1 LHYQIFTVKSLPS
14 SIGCITQFYFI
25 KKYIGMSKMHFQIQA
40 IPALCLAISF
50 IGLLSHADPITKNFR
65 CISSNCC
72 DQHEWC
78 GFWAGIGECETNK
91 NWMNRNCQ
99 ISCKKCDDTNTVVNS
114 TTPAL
119 VNESAFT
126 TKQNPASLQHTTQP
140 TVAISITTVKK
151 NSSVPKL
158 KLRRGHDPLF
168 CAEMLRLN
176 GSERFQEMIRNE
188 AIVVCLYNF
197 FLNNCFCRNDSVQF
211 FDAINRRLMS
221 ARDMMTNNQMMGCFR
236 EQESGDCSRNL
247 CFHAMYRTLDGTCNN
262 LRSPL
267 VGAAGTAFNRIL
279 PAVYEDGIGTPIS
292 IRPGSRPSAREAT
305 RFLLSS
311 PQLVTSGN
319 SLFTTSAKH
328 LCFQQ
333 IDVALLKQSTQDLD
347 VFDHRVVYF
356 SPDQV
361 LYVELHLVD
370 LSKLLSQH
378 SLGAQSKREQVNE
391 NTAFLDGSAIY
402 SSSLPDSLR
411 LKDSKTGMMRFTFFN
426 NHVMPPFNPHTC
438 FGPNNCNANFD
449 IGDNRASIFIALVG
463 VHTVFLRE
471 HNRIAEQFL
480 AMNPTWSVERVFQET
495 RKLIGA
501 MIQAITYK
509 EWLPKILGIRYNSLM
524 GNYTGY
530 NPNVNPSI
538 INEFTTAAM
547 RFGHGMI
554 TEFYERVDEHGKFIP
569 HAKLRFDQ
577 GVLKP
582 AKLLF
587 EGGIEPVIRGLLMM
601 EVKKPQRVTTSVT
614 ENMFGS
620 TDLASTNV
628 QRGRDHGL
636 ASYNEYREFC
646 GLKKARTF
654 DELSDEILDPNLRNN
669 LQQSYKHTDHI
680 DLYVGGLIE
689 EPVID
694 GLVGPT
700 FACLIAEQ
708 FRRLRDG
715 DRFFYQ
721 NPEIF
726 RPDQLAE
733 IEKVSMS
740 KLLCENLK
748 SFSKAPKDGFAIMR
762 DADTVPC
769 SSLPSRT
776 RVMRR
781 EVLDFKWL
789 HSAAYNPTDRVSKS
803 FNIVLLN
810 QSLRSHPIGLSERLN
825 AEKVLQFKIVRT
837 AKRIFQCCRFCSKDS
852 SHLNINVG
860 YKTAATA
867 ATSPMA
873 VAFSVEIL
881 RNIGMSKMHFQ
892 IQAIPALCLAISF
905 IGLLSHA
912 DPITKNFRCISS
924 NCCDQHEWCGF
935 WAGIGECETNKN
947 WMNRN
952 CQISCKKCDDTNTI
966 VNSTT
971 PTPVTESA
979 KAKKVSQ
986 PSVSTTKKQTAAPP
1000 RQMLR
1005 RGHDPLFCAE
1015 MLRLNG
1021 SERFQEMARNGAIV
1035 VFEDATSRRLLS
1047 ARDMVTN
1054 NQMMGCFREQDS
1066 SDCNRNLCFHAMYRT
1081 LDGTCNNLRNP
1092 LVGAAGTTFNRIL
1105 PAVYEDGIGTPISTR
1120 PGSRPS
1126 AREATPLHNSS
1137 LFTTSVEHLC
1147 FQQIDVALLKQST
1160 QDLDVFDHRVVY
1172 FSPDQVLYV
1181 ELHLVDLSKLL
1192 SQHSLGAQSKRE
1204 QVNENTAFLDGSAI
1218 YSSSLPDSLRLK
1230 DSKTGMMRF
1239 TFFNNHVMPPFNPH
1253 TCFGPNNCNANLDV
1267 GDNRG
1272 TLFLS
1277 LIGVHT
1283 VFLREHNRI
1292 AQQLLTLNPTWSAE
1306 RIFQETRKIV
1316 GAIIQAI
1323 TYKEYLPKILGIRY
1337 NSLMGNYTGY
1347 NPNVNP
1353 SIINEFTTAAM
1364 RFGHAMITEF
1374 YERADE
1380 HGKSVPNGKIR
1391 FDQGVLRPA
1400 RLLFEGGIEP
1410 VMRGHLIMEVKR
1422 PQRVTTSVTEN
1433 MFGSTDLASTN
1444 VQRGRD
1450 HGLPSYNKYREFCG
1464 LKKART
1470 FDDLSNE
1477 ILDPNLR
1484 NNLHQT
1490 YKQTDHI
1497 DLYVGGLLEDPVIDG
1512 LVGPTFACLIAEQF
1526 RRLRDGDRFFYQ
1538 NPEIFRP
1545 DQLAEIEKV
1554 SMSKLLCDNMKGI
1567 SKVPKDAFTVMK
1579 ESEAVSCSSLPSM
1592 NLSKWSTQN

>member
-1 LHYQIFTVKSLPS
+1 
-14 SIGCITQFYFI
+14 
-25 KKYIGMSKMHFQIQA
+25 
-40 IPALCLAISF
+40 
-50 IGLLSHADPITKNFR
+50 
-65 CISSNCC
+65 
-72 DQHEWC
+72 
-78 GFWAGIGECETNK
+78 
-91 NWMNRNCQ
+91 
-99 ISCKKCDDTNTVVNS
+99 
-114 TTPAL
+114 
-119 VNESAFT
+119 
-126 TKQNPASLQHTTQP
+126 
-140 TVAISITTVKK
+140 
-151 NSSVPKL
+151 
-158 KLRRGHDPLF
+158 
-168 CAEMLRLN
+168 
-176 GSERFQEMIRNE
+176 
-188 AIVVCLYNF
+188 
-197 FLNNCFCRNDSVQF
+197 
-211 FDAINRRLMS
+211 
-221 ARDMMTNNQMMGCFR
+221 
-236 EQESGDCSRNL
+236 
-247 CFHAMYRTLDGTCNN
+247 
-262 LRSPL
+262 
-267 VGAAGTAFNRIL
+267 
-279 PAVYEDGIGTPIS
+279 
-292 IRPGSRPSAREAT
+292 
-305 RFLLSS
+305 
-311 PQLVTSGN
+311 
-319 SLFTTSAKH
+319 
-328 LCFQQ
+328 
-333 IDVALLKQSTQDLD
+333 
-347 VFDHRVVYF
+347 
-356 SPDQV
+356 
-361 LYVELHLVD
+361 
-370 LSKLLSQH
+370 
-378 SLGAQSKREQVNE
+378 
-391 NTAFLDGSAIY
+391 
-402 SSSLPDSLR
+402 
-411 LKDSKTGMMRFTFFN
+411 
-426 NHVMPPFNPHTC
+426 
-438 FGPNNCNANFD
+438 
-449 IGDNRASIFIALVG
+449 
-463 VHTVFLRE
+463 
-471 HNRIAEQFL
+471 
-480 AMNPTWSVERVFQET
+480 
-495 RKLIGA
+495 
-501 MIQAITYK
+501 
-509 EWLPKILGIRYNSLM
+509 
-524 GNYTGY
+524 
-530 NPNVNPSI
+530 
-538 INEFTTAAM
+538 
-547 RFGHGMI
+547 
-554 TEFYERVDEHGKFIP
+554 
-569 HAKLRFDQ
+569 
-577 GVLKP
+577 
-582 AKLLF
+582 
-587 EGGIEPVIRGLLMM
+587 
-601 EVKKPQRVTTSVT
+601 
-614 ENMFGS
+614 
-620 TDLASTNV
+620 
-628 QRGRDHGL
+628 
-636 ASYNEYREFC
+636 
-646 GLKKARTF
+646 
-654 DELSDEILDPNLRNN
+654 
-669 LQQSYKHTDHI
+669 
-680 DLYVGGLIE
+680 
-689 EPVID
+689 
-694 GLVGPT
+694 
-700 FACLIAEQ
+700 
-708 FRRLRDG
+708 
-715 DRFFYQ
+715 
-721 NPEIF
+721 
-726 RPDQLAE
+726 
-733 IEKVSMS
+733 
-740 KLLCENLK
+740 
-748 SFSKAPKDGFAIMR
+748 
-762 DADTVPC
+762 
-769 SSLPSRT
+769 
-776 RVMRR
+776 MRR

-789 HSAAYNPTDRVSKS
+789 HSAAYNPTDR
-803 FNIVLLN
+803 
-810 QSLRSHPIGLSERLN
+810 
-825 AEKVLQFKIVRT
+825 
-837 AKRIFQCCRFCSKDS
+837 
-852 SHLNINVG
+852 NINVG

-1126 AREATPLHNSS
+1126 AREATR
-1137 LFTTSVEHLC
+1137 F
-1147 FQQIDVALLKQST
+1147 
-1160 QDLDVFDHRVVY
+1160 
-1172 FSPDQVLYV
+1172 
-1181 ELHLVDLSKLL
+1181 LL
-1192 SQHSLGAQSKRE
+1192 SSPQLVTSSKGNMLLMPFGQFIVHDISRTSLLPADRCGSCTDIPGRCFPIKVETIDPRFGCVRPPCCLFFTRSSPLCGTGAQSKRE

-1592 NLSKWSTQN
+1592 NLSKWSTR

>member
-1 LHYQIFTVKSLPS
+1 
-14 SIGCITQFYFI
+14 
-25 KKYIGMSKMHFQIQA
+25 
-40 IPALCLAISF
+40 
-50 IGLLSHADPITKNFR
+50 
-65 CISSNCC
+65 
-72 DQHEWC
+72 
-78 GFWAGIGECETNK
+78 
-91 NWMNRNCQ
+91 
-99 ISCKKCDDTNTVVNS
+99 
-114 TTPAL
+114 
-119 VNESAFT
+119 
-126 TKQNPASLQHTTQP
+126 
-140 TVAISITTVKK
+140 
-151 NSSVPKL
+151 
-158 KLRRGHDPLF
+158 
-168 CAEMLRLN
+168 
-176 GSERFQEMIRNE
+176 
-188 AIVVCLYNF
+188 
-197 FLNNCFCRNDSVQF
+197 
-211 FDAINRRLMS
+211 MS

-279 PAVYEDGIGTPIS
+279 PAVYEDGIA

-311 PQLVTSGN
+311 PQLVTSGKWN
-319 SLFTTSAKH
+319 MLLMQFGQFIVHDISKTSLLPADRCGTCTDIPGRCFPIKVETIDPRFGCVRPPCCLFFTRSSP
-328 LCFQQ
+328 LCG
-333 IDVALLKQSTQDLD
+333 T
-347 VFDHRVVYF
+347 
-356 SPDQV
+356 
-361 LYVELHLVD
+361 
-370 LSKLLSQH
+370 
-378 SLGAQSKREQVNE
+378 GAQSKREQVNE

-471 HNRIAEQFL
+471 HNRIAEHFL
-480 AMNPTWSVERVFQET
+480 AMNPSWSVERVFQET

-530 NPNVNPSI
+530 NSNVNPSI

-554 TEFYERVDEHGKFIP
+554 TEFYERVDEHGKSIP

-654 DELSDEILDPNLRNN
+654 DELSNEILDPNLRNN
-669 LQQSYKHTDHI
+669 LQQSYKHTDYI

-726 RPDQLAE
+726 KPDQLAE

-748 SFSKAPKDGFAIMR
+748 SFSKAPKDGFAIMK
-762 DADTVPC
+762 DADTVPY
-769 SSLPSRT
+769 
-776 RVMRR
+776 
-781 EVLDFKWL
+781 
-789 HSAAYNPTDRVSKS
+789 SAT
-803 FNIVLLN
+803 
-810 QSLRSHPIGLSERLN
+810 
-825 AEKVLQFKIVRT
+825 
-837 AKRIFQCCRFCSKDS
+837 
-852 SHLNINVG
+852 NINVD
-860 YKTAATA
+860 YKTAAAAAA
-867 ATSPMA
+867 ATSLTA

-881 RNIGMSKMHFQ
+881 PNIGMSKMHFQ
-892 IQAIPALCLAISF
+892 IQAITFCLAISF

-952 CQISCKKCDDTNTI
+952 CQISCKKCDDTTNTI

-986 PSVSTTKKQTAAPP
+986 PSVATTKKPTAAPP

-1021 SERFQEMARNGAIV
+1021 SERLQEMARNGAIV

-1066 SDCNRNLCFHAMYRT
+1066 SDCNRNMCFHAMYRT

-1092 LVGAAGTTFNRIL
+1092 LVGAAGTTFN
-1105 PAVYEDGIGTPISTR
+1105 PTR

-1126 AREATPLHNSS
+1126 AREATR
-1137 LFTTSVEHLC
+1137 F
-1147 FQQIDVALLKQST
+1147 
-1160 QDLDVFDHRVVY
+1160 
-1172 FSPDQVLYV
+1172 
-1181 ELHLVDLSKLL
+1181 LL
-1192 SQHSLGAQSKRE
+1192 SSPQLVTSSKGNMLLMPFGQFIVHDISRTSLLPADRCGSCTDIPGRCFPIKVETIDPRFGCVRPPCCLFFTRSSPLCGTGAQSKRE

-1218 YSSSLPDSLRLK
+1218 YSS
-1230 DSKTGMMRF
+1230 
-1239 TFFNNHVMPPFNPH
+1239 N
-1253 TCFGPNNCNANLDV
+1253 V

-1306 RIFQETRKIV
+1306 RIFQETRKII

-1323 TYKEYLPKILGIRY
+1323 TYKEYLPKLLGIRY

-1538 NPEIFRP
+1538 NPEIFKP

-1554 SMSKLLCDNMKGI
+1554 SMSKLLCENMKGT

-1592 NLSKWSTQN
+1592 NLSKWSTR

>member
-1 LHYQIFTVKSLPS
+1 MILDNINVGYKTAAATAATSLTFS
-14 SIGCITQFYFI
+14 VEILRN
-25 KKYIGMSKMHFQIQA
+25 IGMSKMHDFHIQA
-40 IPALCLAISF
+40 ITFCLLGSF
-50 IGLLSHADPITKNFR
+50 IGDESILDNLLGDIEFLKFTGLLSHGADPITKNFR
-65 CISSNCC
+65 CISANCC

-78 GFWAGIGECETNK
+78 GFWAGIGECETNEK
-91 NWMNRNCQ
+91 WMIGNCQ
-99 ISCKKCDDTNTVVNS
+99 ISCKKCDDVNS
-114 TTPAL
+114 TTAAP
-119 VNESAFT
+119 VTESVGV
-126 TKQNPASLQHTTQP
+126 P
-140 TVAISITTVKK
+140 TSDKG
-151 NSSVPKL
+151 NSTLPRL
-158 KLRRGHDPLF
+158 KLRRGNDPLF
-168 CAEMLRLN
+168 CADMLRLN
-176 GSERFQEMIRNE
+176 GSERFQEMVRNE
-188 AIVVCLYNF
+188 AIVVF
-197 FLNNCFCRNDSVQF
+197 E
-211 FDAINRRLMS
+211 
-221 ARDMMTNNQMMGCFR
+221 DMMMNNQMMGCFR

-267 VGAAGTAFNRIL
+267 VGAAGTAFN
-279 PAVYEDGIGTPIS
+279 PI
-292 IRPGSRPSAREAT
+292 RLGSRPSAREAT

-311 PQLVTSGN
+311 PQLVTSGKWN
-319 SLFTTSAKH
+319 MLLMQFGQFIVHDISKTSLLPADRCGSCTDIPGRCFPIKVETVDPRFGCVRPPCCLFFTRSSP
-328 LCFQQ
+328 LCG
-333 IDVALLKQSTQDLD
+333 T
-347 VFDHRVVYF
+347 
-356 SPDQV
+356 
-361 LYVELHLVD
+361 
-370 LSKLLSQH
+370 
-378 SLGAQSKREQVNE
+378 GAQSKREQVNE

-411 LKDSKTGMMRFTFFN
+411 LKDSKTGMMRITFFN
-426 NHVMPPFNPHTC
+426 NHVMPPFDPHTC

-495 RKLIGA
+495 RKIIGA

-554 TEFYERVDEHGKFIP
+554 TEFYERVDEHGKSIP

-601 EVKKPQRVTTSVT
+601 EVKKPQRVTSSVT

-636 ASYNEYREFC
+636 GSYNDYREFC
-646 GLKKARTF
+646 GLKKALTF
-654 DELSDEILDPNLRNN
+654 DELSSEILDPNLRNN

-689 EPVID
+689 EPVVD

-726 RPDQLAE
+726 KPDQLAE

-748 SFSKAPKDGFAIMR
+748 GFSRTPKDGFAVMK
-762 DADTVPC
+762 DAEAVAC
-769 SSLPSRT
+769 SSLPS
-776 RVMRR
+776 
-781 EVLDFKWL
+781 
-789 HSAAYNPTDRVSKS
+789 
-803 FNIVLLN
+803 
-810 QSLRSHPIGLSERLN
+810 
-825 AEKVLQFKIVRT
+825 
-837 AKRIFQCCRFCSKDS
+837 
-852 SHLNINVG
+852 NINVG
-860 YKTAATA
+860 YKTAAATA
-867 ATSPMA
+867 ATSLT
-873 VAFSVEIL
+873 FSVEIL
-881 RNIGMSKMHFQ
+881 RNIGMSKMHDFH
-892 IQAIPALCLAISF
+892 IQAITFCLLGSF
-905 IGLLSHA
+905 IGLLSHGA
-912 DPITKNFRCISS
+912 DPITKNFRCISA

-947 WMNRN
+947 WMTRN

-971 PTPVTESA
+971 AAPVTESA

-1021 SERFQEMARNGAIV
+1021 SERFQEMSRNGAIV

-1054 NQMMGCFREQDS
+1054 NQMMGCFREQDT
-1066 SDCNRNLCFHAMYRT
+1066 SDCSRNMCFHAMYRT

-1092 LVGAAGTTFNRIL
+1092 LIGAAGTTFNRIL
-1105 PAVYEDGIGTPISTR
+1105 PAVYEDGITTR

-1126 AREATPLHNSS
+1126 AREATR
-1137 LFTTSVEHLC
+1137 F
-1147 FQQIDVALLKQST
+1147 
-1160 QDLDVFDHRVVY
+1160 
-1172 FSPDQVLYV
+1172 
-1181 ELHLVDLSKLL
+1181 LL
-1192 SQHSLGAQSKRE
+1192 SSPQLVTSSKGNMLLMPFGQFIVHDISRTSLLPADRCGSCTDIPGRCFPIKVETVDPRFGCARPPCCLFFTRSSPLCGTGAQSKRE

-1230 DSKTGMMRF
+1230 DSKTGMMRI

-1277 LIGVHT
+1277 LVGVHA

-1292 AQQLLTLNPTWSAE
+1292 AQQLLKLNPSWSAE
-1306 RIFQETRKIV
+1306 RVFQETRKI
-1316 GAIIQAI
+1316 
-1323 TYKEYLPKILGIRY
+1323 
-1337 NSLMGNYTGY
+1337 
-1347 NPNVNP
+1347 
-1353 SIINEFTTAAM
+1353 
-1364 RFGHAMITEF
+1364 
-1374 YERADE
+1374 
-1380 HGKSVPNGKIR
+1380 
-1391 FDQGVLRPA
+1391 GVLRPA

-1490 YKQTDHI
+1490 YKHTDHI

-1592 NLSKWSTQN
+1592 NLSKWATHLFLKTYHPRVVSDNRNDQKICFVQTDVG

>member
-1 LHYQIFTVKSLPS
+1 
-14 SIGCITQFYFI
+14 
-25 KKYIGMSKMHFQIQA
+25 
-40 IPALCLAISF
+40 
-50 IGLLSHADPITKNFR
+50 
-65 CISSNCC
+65 
-72 DQHEWC
+72 
-78 GFWAGIGECETNK
+78 
-91 NWMNRNCQ
+91 
-99 ISCKKCDDTNTVVNS
+99 
-114 TTPAL
+114 
-119 VNESAFT
+119 
-126 TKQNPASLQHTTQP
+126 
-140 TVAISITTVKK
+140 
-151 NSSVPKL
+151 
-158 KLRRGHDPLF
+158 
-168 CAEMLRLN
+168 
-176 GSERFQEMIRNE
+176 
-188 AIVVCLYNF
+188 
-197 FLNNCFCRNDSVQF
+197 
-211 FDAINRRLMS
+211 MS

-279 PAVYEDGIGTPIS
+279 PAVYEDGIA

-311 PQLVTSGN
+311 PQLVTSGKWN
-319 SLFTTSAKH
+319 MLLMQFGQFIVHDISKTSLLPADRCGTCTDIPGRCFPIKVETIDPRFGCVRPPCCLFFTRSSP
-328 LCFQQ
+328 LCG
-333 IDVALLKQSTQDLD
+333 T
-347 VFDHRVVYF
+347 
-356 SPDQV
+356 
-361 LYVELHLVD
+361 
-370 LSKLLSQH
+370 
-378 SLGAQSKREQVNE
+378 GAQSKREQVNE

-471 HNRIAEQFL
+471 HNRIAEHFL
-480 AMNPTWSVERVFQET
+480 AMNPSWSVERVFQET

-530 NPNVNPSI
+530 NSNVNPSI

-554 TEFYERVDEHGKFIP
+554 TEFYERVDEHGKSIP

-654 DELSDEILDPNLRNN
+654 DELSNEILDPNLRNN
-669 LQQSYKHTDHI
+669 LQQSYKHTDYI

-726 RPDQLAE
+726 KPDQLAE

-748 SFSKAPKDGFAIMR
+748 SFSKAPKDGFAIMK
-762 DADTVPC
+762 DADTVPY
-769 SSLPSRT
+769 
-776 RVMRR
+776 
-781 EVLDFKWL
+781 
-789 HSAAYNPTDRVSKS
+789 SAT
-803 FNIVLLN
+803 
-810 QSLRSHPIGLSERLN
+810 
-825 AEKVLQFKIVRT
+825 
-837 AKRIFQCCRFCSKDS
+837 
-852 SHLNINVG
+852 NINVD
-860 YKTAATA
+860 YKTAAAAAA
-867 ATSPMA
+867 ATSLTA

-881 RNIGMSKMHFQ
+881 PNIGMSKMHFQ
-892 IQAIPALCLAISF
+892 IQAITFCLAISF

-952 CQISCKKCDDTNTI
+952 CQISCKKCDDTTNTI

-986 PSVSTTKKQTAAPP
+986 PSVATTKKPTAAPP

-1021 SERFQEMARNGAIV
+1021 SERLQEMARNGAIV

-1066 SDCNRNLCFHAMYRT
+1066 SDCNRNMCFHAMYRT

-1092 LVGAAGTTFNRIL
+1092 LVGAAGTTFN
-1105 PAVYEDGIGTPISTR
+1105 PTR

-1126 AREATPLHNSS
+1126 AREATR
-1137 LFTTSVEHLC
+1137 F
-1147 FQQIDVALLKQST
+1147 
-1160 QDLDVFDHRVVY
+1160 
-1172 FSPDQVLYV
+1172 
-1181 ELHLVDLSKLL
+1181 LL
-1192 SQHSLGAQSKRE
+1192 SSPQLVTSSKGNMLLMPFGQFIVHDISRTSLLPADRCGSCTDIPGRCFPIKVETIDPRFGCVRPPCCLFFTRSSPLCGTGAQSKRE

-1306 RIFQETRKIV
+1306 RIFQETRKII

-1323 TYKEYLPKILGIRY
+1323 TYKEYLPKLLGIRY

-1512 LVGPTFACLIAEQF
+1512 L
-1526 RRLRDGDRFFYQ
+1526 
-1538 NPEIFRP
+1538 NPEIFKP

-1554 SMSKLLCDNMKGI
+1554 SMSKLLCENMKGT

-1592 NLSKWSTQN
+1592 NLSKWSTR

>member
-1 LHYQIFTVKSLPS
+1 MILDNINVGYKTAAATAATSLTFS
-14 SIGCITQFYFI
+14 VEILRN
-25 KKYIGMSKMHFQIQA
+25 IGMSKMHDFHIQA
-40 IPALCLAISF
+40 ITFCLLGSF
-50 IGLLSHADPITKNFR
+50 IGDESILDNLLGDIEFLKFTGLLSHGADPITKNFR
-65 CISSNCC
+65 CISANCC

-78 GFWAGIGECETNK
+78 GFWAGIGECETNEK
-91 NWMNRNCQ
+91 WMIGNCQ
-99 ISCKKCDDTNTVVNS
+99 ISCKKCDDVNS
-114 TTPAL
+114 TTAAP
-119 VNESAFT
+119 VTESVGV
-126 TKQNPASLQHTTQP
+126 P
-140 TVAISITTVKK
+140 TSDKG
-151 NSSVPKL
+151 NSTLPRL
-158 KLRRGHDPLF
+158 KLRRGNDPLF
-168 CAEMLRLN
+168 CADMLRLN
-176 GSERFQEMIRNE
+176 GSERFQEMVRNE
-188 AIVVCLYNF
+188 AIVVF
-197 FLNNCFCRNDSVQF
+197 E
-211 FDAINRRLMS
+211 
-221 ARDMMTNNQMMGCFR
+221 DMMMNNQMMGCFR

-267 VGAAGTAFNRIL
+267 VGAAGTAFN
-279 PAVYEDGIGTPIS
+279 PI
-292 IRPGSRPSAREAT
+292 RLGSRPSAREAT

-311 PQLVTSGN
+311 PQLVTSGKWN
-319 SLFTTSAKH
+319 MLLMQFGQFIVHDISKTSLLPADRCGSCTDIPGRCFPIKVETVDPRFGCVRPPCCLFFTRSSP
-328 LCFQQ
+328 LCG
-333 IDVALLKQSTQDLD
+333 T
-347 VFDHRVVYF
+347 
-356 SPDQV
+356 
-361 LYVELHLVD
+361 
-370 LSKLLSQH
+370 
-378 SLGAQSKREQVNE
+378 GAQSKREQVNE

-411 LKDSKTGMMRFTFFN
+411 LKDSKTGMMRITFFN
-426 NHVMPPFNPHTC
+426 NHVMPPFDPHTC

-495 RKLIGA
+495 RKIIGA

-554 TEFYERVDEHGKFIP
+554 TEFYERVDEHGKSIP

-601 EVKKPQRVTTSVT
+601 EVKKPQRVTSSVT

-636 ASYNEYREFC
+636 GSYNDYREFC
-646 GLKKARTF
+646 GLKKALTF
-654 DELSDEILDPNLRNN
+654 DELSSEILDPNLRNN

-689 EPVID
+689 EPVVD

-726 RPDQLAE
+726 KPDQLAE

-748 SFSKAPKDGFAIMR
+748 GFSRTPKDGFAVMK
-762 DADTVPC
+762 DAEAVAC
-769 SSLPSRT
+769 SSLPS
-776 RVMRR
+776 
-781 EVLDFKWL
+781 
-789 HSAAYNPTDRVSKS
+789 
-803 FNIVLLN
+803 
-810 QSLRSHPIGLSERLN
+810 
-825 AEKVLQFKIVRT
+825 
-837 AKRIFQCCRFCSKDS
+837 
-852 SHLNINVG
+852 NINVG
-860 YKTAATA
+860 YKTAAATA
-867 ATSPMA
+867 ATSLT
-873 VAFSVEIL
+873 FSVEIL
-881 RNIGMSKMHFQ
+881 RNIGMSKMHDFH
-892 IQAIPALCLAISF
+892 IQAITFCLLGSF
-905 IGLLSHA
+905 IGLLSHGA
-912 DPITKNFRCISS
+912 DPITKNFRCISA

-947 WMNRN
+947 WMTRN

-971 PTPVTESA
+971 AAPVTESA

-1021 SERFQEMARNGAIV
+1021 SERFQEMSRNGAIV

-1054 NQMMGCFREQDS
+1054 NQMMGCFREQDT
-1066 SDCNRNLCFHAMYRT
+1066 SDCSRNMCFHAMYRT

-1092 LVGAAGTTFNRIL
+1092 LIGAAGTTFNRIL
-1105 PAVYEDGIGTPISTR
+1105 PAVYEDGITTR

-1126 AREATPLHNSS
+1126 AREATR
-1137 LFTTSVEHLC
+1137 F
-1147 FQQIDVALLKQST
+1147 
-1160 QDLDVFDHRVVY
+1160 
-1172 FSPDQVLYV
+1172 
-1181 ELHLVDLSKLL
+1181 LL
-1192 SQHSLGAQSKRE
+1192 SSPQLVTSSKGNMLLMPFGQFIVHDISRTSLLPADRCGSCTDIPGRCFPIKVETVDPRFGCARPPCCLFFTRSSPLCGTGAQSKRE

-1230 DSKTGMMRF
+1230 DSKTGMMRI

-1277 LIGVHT
+1277 LVGVHA

-1292 AQQLLTLNPTWSAE
+1292 AQQLLKLNPSWSAE
-1306 RIFQETRKIV
+1306 RVFQETRKIV
-1316 GAIIQAI
+1316 GSIIQAI

-1380 HGKSVPNGKIR
+1380 HGNAVPNGKIR

-1490 YKQTDHI
+1490 YKHTDHI

-1592 NLSKWSTQN
+1592 NLSKWATHLFLKTYHPRVVSDNRNDQKICFVQTDVG

>member
-837 AKRIFQCCRFCSKDS
+837 AKRIFQCC
-852 SHLNINVG
+852 H
-860 YKTAATA
+860 
-867 ATSPMA
+867 
-873 VAFSVEIL
+873 
-881 RNIGMSKMHFQ
+881 IGMSKMHFQ

-1092 LVGAAGTTFNRIL
+1092 LVGAAGTTFN
-1105 PAVYEDGIGTPISTR
+1105 PTR

-1126 AREATPLHNSS
+1126 AREATR
-1137 LFTTSVEHLC
+1137 F
-1147 FQQIDVALLKQST
+1147 
-1160 QDLDVFDHRVVY
+1160 
-1172 FSPDQVLYV
+1172 
-1181 ELHLVDLSKLL
+1181 LL
-1192 SQHSLGAQSKRE
+1192 SSPQLVTSSKGNMLLMPFGQFIVHDISRTSLLPADRCGSCTDIPGRCFPIKVETIDPRFGCVRPPCCLFFTRSSPLCGTGAQSKRE